1 MTLHVPTI
9 LATLRKETHKT
20 MVAGKSKFAG
30 WGNRL
35 KTQDSLWYKWSLKV
49 IFWRITSCFRRPIFN
64 SIYVFNWLDEAHLQ
78 DGGQSAYSEFNNSN
92 VNCIQKHVLKLAC
105 KINHHRYIGRP
116 IYLCL
121 SIWIYRYIF
130 CTCSLSLLPS
140 SNRPDPNSSPNN
152 YVWLMVCYWI
162 SKRVKLLIYAMEISH
177 LFLKLTRRVNKVNVS
192 TTWRHVWHT
201 VNAQQMETITHS
213 FQHTFIY
220 LDSFHFSTSSVTT

>member
-35 KTQDSLWYKWSLKV
+35 ETQDSLWYKWSLKV

-78 DGGQSAYSEFNNSN
+78 DGGQSVYSEFNNSN

-105 KINHHRYIGRP
+105 KIKHHRYIGRP

-130 CTCSLSLLPS
+130 CTCALSLSCPHQTDLIQIAAPTIMCDS
-140 SNRPDPNSSPNN
+140 WYVIESPEGSNSSF
-152 YVWLMVCYWI
+152 MQ
-162 SKRVKLLIYAMEISH
+162 
-177 LFLKLTRRVNKVNVS
+177 
-192 TTWRHVWHT
+192 WRYH
-201 VNAQQMETITHS
+201 
-213 FQHTFIY
+213 
-220 LDSFHFSTSSVTT
+220 TSSLNSLEG